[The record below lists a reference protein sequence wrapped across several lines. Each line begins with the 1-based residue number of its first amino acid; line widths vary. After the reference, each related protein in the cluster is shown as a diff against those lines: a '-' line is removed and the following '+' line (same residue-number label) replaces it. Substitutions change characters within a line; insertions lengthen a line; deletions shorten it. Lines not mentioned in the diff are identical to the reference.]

1 MSSPLMQVEGFAELQ
16 AKIRLLADDKDKK
29 KEVLIILREVAK
41 PTLQA
46 ARILVPIA
54 SKKHKARGKL
64 IEPGNL
70 KKSLGNIT
78 GKQDNPTVY
87 VGPRAKGS
95 FDGWYGHFVEKGVN
109 VYRKGFKRKRKA
121 GANDHA
127 SVGKTKANPFMAKA
141 YESTNGPVTAD
152 AERKMV
158 VFIQRRINK
167 LSN

>member
-1 MSSPLMQVEGFAELQ
+1 MNSPLMQVEGFAELQ
-16 AKIRLLADDKDKK
+16 AKIRLLADDKDKR
-29 KEVLIILREVAK
+29 KEVLVILREVAK

-46 ARILVPIA
+46 AKSLVPIA
-54 SKKHKARGKL
+54 SKRHKARGKW
-64 IEPGNL
+64 IDPRNL
-70 KKSLGNIT
+70 QKSLGNIT

-127 SVGKTKANPFMAKA
+127 SVGKTKANPYMAKA
-141 YESTNGPVTAD
+141 YESTSGPVTAD
-152 AERKMV
+152 AERKMA
-158 VFIQRRINK
+158 VFIQRRIDK